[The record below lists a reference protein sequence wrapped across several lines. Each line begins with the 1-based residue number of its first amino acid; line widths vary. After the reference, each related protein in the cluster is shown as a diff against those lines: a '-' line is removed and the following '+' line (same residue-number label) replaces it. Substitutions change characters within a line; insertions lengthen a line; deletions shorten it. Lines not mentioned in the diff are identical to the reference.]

1 MAANTPVSKPAAGSP
16 QAEPEEWTEEQLEDA
31 LKKLKTI
38 HIKARYS
45 GAPSWPI
52 PLVQQDTLASLQ
64 KSVASA
70 ATELRD
76 FRTVYT
82 SEETKTVLEQAKK
95 SRQAQPRGIKAWR
108 ARDHPDWLDQDE
120 DTSREA

>member
-16 QAEPEEWTEEQLEDA
+16 QAKPEEWTEEQLEDA

-45 GAPSWPI
+45 GASPPG
-52 PLVQQDTLASLQ
+52 QQDTLASLQ